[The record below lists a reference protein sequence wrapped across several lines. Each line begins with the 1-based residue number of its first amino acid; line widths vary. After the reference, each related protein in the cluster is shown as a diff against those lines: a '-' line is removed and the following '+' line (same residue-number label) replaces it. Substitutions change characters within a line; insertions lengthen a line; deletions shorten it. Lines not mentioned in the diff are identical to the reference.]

1 MLVSTAFCCA
11 VNPPNGGSCE
21 HIIALNERRRI
32 DVMCNKG
39 FDIKVL
45 KSNAGC
51 YIGTLDHDGSP
62 YCRLTDYF
70 ESERAAQAALDS
82 GNAVIRKAVEIEYCS
97 KNNRC
102 LS

>member
-1 MLVSTAFCCA
+1 MAAGTAFCCA
-11 VNPPNGGSCE
+11 EIPPNGGSSE
-21 HIIALNERRRI
+21 TYYNAQWRGRV

-45 KSNAGC
+45 KSNTGC

-82 GNAVIRKAVEIEYCS
+82 GNAVIRKAAEIGYCS